1 MAKRILIIEDEL
13 HIVKLVRAYLEQ
25 SGYEVL
31 TAVDGAEGLRMAR
44 QEQPDLIILDLMLPE
59 MDGMDVCQAVRRD
72 SDVPIIMLTARIEEI
87 DKLLGLG
94 LGADDYITK
103 PFSPRELVAR
113 VRAVLRRVDGISPE
127 SESLQVGGVSL
138 DMKGYTVNVR
148 GEQLD
153 VTSSEFA
160 LLATLMG
167 HPGQVFTRLQ
177 LLEKMQG
184 YGYEGYER
192 TVDTHVKNVRQKIES
207 DPHEPEYIITV
218 YGVGYKF
225 SER

>member
-1 MAKRILIIEDEL
+1 MAKRILIVEDEL
-13 HIVKLVRAYLEQ
+13 HIVKLVRAYLKQ
-25 SGYEVL
+25 AGYEVL

-44 QEQPDLIILDLMLPE
+44 QERPDLIILDLMLPE
-59 MDGMDVCQAVRRD
+59 MDGLDVCQAVRRD
-72 SDVPIIMLTARIEEI
+72 SDVPIIMLTARIEEV

-113 VRAVLRRVDGISPE
+113 VRAVLRRVEGLSPE
-127 SESLQVGGVSL
+127 PESLVAGDVTL
-138 DMKGYTVNVR
+138 DVKGYTVNVR
-148 GEQLD
+148 GEQID

-160 LLATLMG
+160 LLATLMR
-167 HPGQVFTRLQ
+167 HPGQVFTRIQ
-177 LLEKMQG
+177 LLEQIQG

-192 TVDTHVKNVRQKIES
+192 TVDTHVKNVRQKIERN
-207 DPHEPEYIITV
+207 PHEPEYIITV

-225 SER
+225 REK